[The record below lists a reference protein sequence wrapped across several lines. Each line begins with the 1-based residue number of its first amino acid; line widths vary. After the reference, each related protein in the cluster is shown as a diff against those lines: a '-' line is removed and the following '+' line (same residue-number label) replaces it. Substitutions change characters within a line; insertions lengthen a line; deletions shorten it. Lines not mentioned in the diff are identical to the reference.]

1 MVAQVLKGNG
11 IKKKKETRSEDK
23 NYLILKYRIIAFAN
37 YDDALYK
44 DNINTKFFTVQ
55 SIYQLFYTFNIFTT
69 QIEED
74 LI

>member
-1 MVAQVLKGNG
+1 MVF
-11 IKKKKETRSEDK
+11 KKKETRSEDK
-23 NYLILKYRIIAFAN
+23 NYLILKFSIIVFVN

-44 DNINTKFFTVQ
+44 DNMNTKFFTVQ